1 MDHHPQV
8 QEREKSY
15 QMALDAATMI
25 EARAK
30 SIKEEIE
37 KTKSD
42 MMMGNDFV
50 AQGRSR
56 QQEQSHFQSMKEVV
70 KRRNSFLPD

>member
-1 MDHHPQV
+1 
-8 QEREKSY
+8 
-15 QMALDAATMI
+15 MALDAATMI

-56 QQEQSHFQSMKEVV
+56 QQEQSHF
-70 KRRNSFLPD
+70 